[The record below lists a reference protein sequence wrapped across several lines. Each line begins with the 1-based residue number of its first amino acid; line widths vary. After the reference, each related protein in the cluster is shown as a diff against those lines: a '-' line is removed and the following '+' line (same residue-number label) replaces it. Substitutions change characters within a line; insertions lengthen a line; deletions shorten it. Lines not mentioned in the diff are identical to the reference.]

1 MKTTLLLLFTFV
13 CLQASAQQKYVVST
27 YDNGQPE
34 FVVWLKGKESK
45 EQIVKEMAYYPDGVI
60 EYIGHYKK
68 GKEHGKW
75 TYYYKSGAKKIEE
88 NYENGV
94 ENGIRYEY
102 ATDGTLRLEIHY
114 KDGRIEKE
122 IRHK

>member
-1 MKTTLLLLFTFV
+1 MKATLTILISFF
-13 CLQASAQQKYVVST
+13 CLVSYAQQKYVVST

-45 EQIVKEMAYYPDGVI
+45 EQIVKEMAFYPDGVT

-75 TYYYKSGAKKIEE
+75 TYYYKSGEKKIEE
-88 NYENGV
+88 NYVNGV
-94 ENGIRYEY
+94 EHGARYEY
-102 ATDGTLRLEIHY
+102 APDGSLRLEIHY

>member
-1 MKTTLLLLFTFV
+1 MKITLFLLFSFF
-13 CLQASAQQKYVVST
+13 CFHAFAQQKYVVST

-45 EQIVKEMAYYPDGVI
+45 EQIVKEMAYYPDGII

-75 TYYYKSGAKKIEE
+75 TYFYVSGAKKIEE
-88 NYENGV
+88 NYVNGV
-94 ENGIRYEY
+94 ENGARYEY
-102 ATDGTLRLEIHY
+102 APDGSLRLEIHY